1 MACARI
7 AAIAIVVLIASSLAL
22 AQGWIDYE
30 NREDGFSVNFPA
42 QPKVESIDW
51 PGEYGPTFPAR
62 VYTVE
67 AGGARYSVTVID
79 YTNTR
84 AIHAKLQKTQAD
96 ELPIYADLDPVGSI
110 QYAATKLYRKRPGA
124 SVTYDAYHYIDLVS
138 GQQLQL
144 TNADGSRTFVGIYL
158 HEGRLYILDATVP
171 PKAPQPGLF
180 QQSLSF
186 LDDKGERVR
195 HNEIYYYRPAPRP
208 GRRDGGAGPGGRP

>member
-1 MACARI
+1 MRMRPG
-7 AAIAIVVLIASSLAL
+7 VVLGAVLISSSLAV
-22 AQGWIDYE
+22 AQGWIDYIS
-30 NREDGFSVNFPA
+30 RVDRFSVNFPGE
-42 QPKVESIDW
+42 PTVETISW

-62 VYTVE
+62 AYTAE
-67 AGGARYSVTVID
+67 AGGARYSLTVVD

-84 AIHAKLQKTQAD
+84 AIHAKAQKNQAD

-110 QYAATKLYRKRPGA
+110 QYAATKLYRQRPGA
-124 SVTYDAYHYIDLVS
+124 KVTYDAYHYIDLVS

-144 TNADGSRTFVGIYL
+144 TNADASRTFVGIYL
-158 HEGRLYILDATVP
+158 HEGRLFILDATVP

-195 HNEIYYYRPAPRP
+195 HNELYYYRPPPRP
-208 GRRDGGAGPGGRP
+208 GRRDGGAGPGQ

>member
-1 MACARI
+1 MRMRPG
-7 AAIAIVVLIASSLAL
+7 VVLGAVLISCSLAV
-22 AQGWIDYE
+22 AQGWIDYIS
-30 NREDGFSVNFPA
+30 RVDRFSVNFPGE
-42 QPKVESIDW
+42 PTVETISW

-62 VYTVE
+62 VYTTE
-67 AGGARYSVTVID
+67 AGSARYSLTVVD

-84 AIHAKLQKTQAD
+84 AIHAKAQKNQAD

-110 QYAATKLYRKRPGA
+110 QYAATKLYRQRPGA
-124 SVTYDAYHYIDLVS
+124 KVTYDAYHYIDLVS

-144 TNADGSRTFVGIYL
+144 TNADASRTFVGIYL
-158 HEGRLYILDATVP
+158 HEGRLFILDATVP

-195 HNEIYYYRPAPRP
+195 HNELYYYRPPPRP
-208 GRRDGGAGPGGRP
+208 GRRDGGAGPGQ

>member
-1 MACARI
+1 MRVRVGLI
-7 AAIAIVVLIASSLAL
+7 VGAALVSLSPL
-22 AQGWIDYE
+22 TSAQGWIDYIS
-30 NREDGFSVNFPA
+30 REDRFSVNFPG
-42 QPKVESIDW
+42 QPKIETISW
-51 PGEYGPTFPAR
+51 AGEYGPTFPGR
-62 VYTVE
+62 VYAAE

-84 AIHAKLQKTQAD
+84 EIHAKAQKNQAD

-110 QYAATKLYRKRPGA
+110 QYAATKLYRQRAGA
-124 SVTYDAYHYIDLVS
+124 KVTYDAYHYIDLVS

-158 HEGRLYILDATVP
+158 HEARLYILDATVP

-186 LDDKGERVR
+186 LDEKGERVR
-195 HNEIYYYRPAPRP
+195 HREIYYYRPPPRP
-208 GRRDGGAGPGGRP
+208 GRRDGGAGPGGR

>member
-1 MACARI
+1 MHLR
-7 AAIAIVVLIASSLAL
+7 LAL
-22 AQGWIDYE
+22 VTTVLVSSSALAVAQGWIDYIS
-30 NREDGFSVNFPA
+30 REDRFSVNVPG
-42 QPKVESIDW
+42 QPKVETISW
-51 PGEYGPTFPAR
+51 PGEYGPSFPGR
-62 VYTVE
+62 VYTAD

-79 YTNTR
+79 YTSTR
-84 AIHAKLQKTQAD
+84 AIHEKTQKNQAD

-110 QYAATKLYRKRPGA
+110 QYAATKLYRQRAGA
-124 SVTYDAYHYIDLVS
+124 TITYDAYHYIDLVS

-171 PKAPQPGLF
+171 LRAPQPGLF

-186 LDDKGERVR
+186 LDHNGERVR
-195 HNEIYYYRPAPRP
+195 HNELYYYRPPPRP

>member
-1 MACARI
+1 MVRRRVS
-7 AAIAIVVLIASSLAL
+7 AIAIVLLSGALLAS

-30 NREDGFSVNFPA
+30 NREDRFSVNFPA

-51 PGEYGPTFPAR
+51 PGEYGPMFPGR
-62 VYTVE
+62 VYAVE

-79 YTNTR
+79 YTSTR
-84 AIHAKLQKTQAD
+84 AIHAKLQKNQAD

-124 SVTYDAYHYIDLVS
+124 MVTYDAYHYIDLVS

-186 LDDKGERVR
+186 LDEKGERVR

-208 GRRDGGAGPGGRP
+208 GRRDGGAGPGGRQ